1 MNKANWCIL
10 LLLLPVLIFSQ
21 EKFITGVVKDVSGD
35 FLPGV
40 NVLIKQTKKGTSTDV
55 NGAYKIAIPQDKGAV
70 LVFSYIGYANQEVAI
85 NGKNQINVTLKVSGK
100 ELDEVVVTALG
111 IKRETKTLTYARQ
124 SINTEGVGEDGSIN
138 FLNSLSG
145 KAAGL
150 QIVSSGT
157 PTGSTRV
164 VIRGITSVTG
174 NNQPLYVVDGIPLE
188 TPQGDGNV
196 SVWDGGK
203 AGGGDIDY
211 GNPIASINPD
221 DIDAIEILKGANA
234 AALYGS
240 RAGNGVILI
249 TTKKGK
255 VKKGL
260 GVTFN
265 SNVAM
270 TENMQWP
277 EYQYV
282 YGAGGG
288 GRLVANPSQIDP
300 QGRPILLQ
308 YDRAYG
314 NIMVGQDVLGYN
326 NQTIKYLPQYNG
338 IKDLYRTGLTYTNSI
353 SFEKANEQGNFRL
366 SYSNVNS
373 TYTLINQEGLK
384 RNNLNFNATRNFTKD
399 FNIAL
404 NVNYTNE
411 DVENRIYRN
420 GSNRNPANSFMYIL
434 PNMGES
440 NLLPYKDEF
449 GKAYVYRAAF
459 VNPYWNLFE
468 NSNEDQTNKLIG
480 GLNLSWKLNKDFTL
494 TGKALLDY
502 NNRYGY
508 EFNNKGAVYDLD
520 GFYRTFDRSTLATN
534 LEAVLRYN
542 KKVKDFTFTAFAG
555 TNMYDYSLSSREAKL
570 PTLMVPDVKS
580 LANSSGIPETV
591 EGDALKKVNSLFASA
606 TFGYK
611 DTYFI
616 DATARN
622 DWSSTL
628 PPDNNSYFYP
638 SIGGSMLLSEILPK
652 NDVLSFLKLRASYA
666 QVGNDTSPYNVLTTY
681 KFGGLYNGNTWLALD
696 PSSKNP
702 ELKPEL
708 TTSNEYG
715 IEANFFKKRFTVNAT
730 YYTSS
735 TKNQIIPVQ
744 TSPAYGFSNRIINAG
759 EIKNEGFEVFLKY
772 RVLDSKLKWD
782 MEFNWSNNRS
792 EVVSLIEGVNRLQLR
807 NWFNVNVFAEVGR
820 PLGEIR
826 GSVAAIDPETGRT
839 LVGANGRVL
848 FNTDQYLGNNQADYI
863 GGLRNAFTYK
873 GINLSFLIDFKKG
886 GDLYSGTYLKAINNG
901 LPIETLEGREA
912 WLFSN
917 GVLGE
922 NASEANGV
930 GLFGNPYLDAN
941 RPKGRIYENAALGVR
956 DANNNWV
963 AAKDA
968 NGNIIESNNWINP
981 QEYGF
986 DPIND
991 QNRVMYDT
999 SFIKLREVIIGYTI
1013 PKKFISKT
1021 VFQDMKFSV
1030 VGRNL
1035 FFFHQNT
1042 PKGIDPE
1049 ASSTSGNGQG
1059 IEYASFLPTRTI
1071 SFNLN
1076 LKF

>member
-1 MNKANWCIL
+1 MNKTNWCIL
-10 LLLLPVLIFSQ
+10 LLLLPILIFSQ
-21 EKFITGVVKDVSGD
+21 EKFVTGVVKDASGD

-40 NVLIKQTKKGTSTDV
+40 NVLIKQTKKGTSTDI
-55 NGAYKIAIPQDKGAV
+55 NGAFKIAMPQDKGAV
-70 LVFSYIGYANQEVAI
+70 LVFSYIGYANQEIAI
-85 NGKNQINVTLKVSGK
+85 NGQSQINVTLKVSGK

-124 SINTEGVGEDGSIN
+124 SINTEGVGEDGSVN
-138 FLNSLSG
+138 FINSLNG

-164 VIRGITSVTG
+164 VIRGITSLTG
-174 NNQPLYVVDGIPLE
+174 SNQPLYVIDGIPLE
-188 TPQGDGNV
+188 TPQGDGKV
-196 SVWDGGK
+196 SIWNNNPS
-203 AGGGDIDY
+203 GGDIDY
-211 GNPIASINPD
+211 GNPISGLNPD
-221 DIDAIEILKGANA
+221 DIEAIEVLKGANA

-255 VKKGL
+255 EKKGL

-277 EYQYV
+277 DYQYI
-282 YGAGGG
+282 YGAGDN
-288 GRLVANPSQIDP
+288 GRLVTNAANVDP
-300 QGRPILLQ
+300 KGRPILPVFS
-308 YDRAYG
+308 RAYG
-314 NIMVGQDVLGYN
+314 NIMIGQDVLGYN
-326 NQTIKYLPQYNG
+326 GQAIKYLPQYDG
-338 IKDLYRTGLTYTNSI
+338 IKDLYRTGLTTTNTI
-353 SFEKANEQGNFRL
+353 SFEKANEQGSFRL
-366 SYSNVNS
+366 SYGNVNS

-384 RNNLNFNATRNFTKD
+384 RNNVNFNATRNFSKD

-411 DVENRIYRN
+411 NVENRIYRN
-420 GSNRNPANSFMYIL
+420 GSNRNPANSYMYIL
-434 PNMGES
+434 PTMGES
-440 NLLPYKDEF
+440 NLLPYENEF
-449 GKAYVYRAAF
+449 GIAYKYQADF
-459 VNPYWNLFE
+459 INPYWNLYE
-468 NSNEDQTNKLIG
+468 NSNEDTTNKLIG
-480 GLNLSWKLNKDFTL
+480 GLNLSWKLNSDFTL

-502 NNRYGY
+502 NNRYGD
-508 EFNNKGAVYDLD
+508 EFNNKGATYDLD
-520 GFYRTFDRSTLATN
+520 GFYRTFDGTTLATN

-542 KKVKDFTFTAFAG
+542 KKIKDFSFTAFAG
-555 TNMYDYSLSSREAKL
+555 GNIYDYSQSGREVRL
-570 PTLMVPDVKS
+570 QTLMVPDVKS

-591 EGDALKKVNSLFASA
+591 ERDAEKKVNSLFASA

-628 PPDNNSYFYP
+628 PANNNSYFYP
-638 SIGGSMLLSEILPK
+638 SIGGSVLLSEIFPK

-666 QVGNDTSPYNVLTTY
+666 QVGNDTSPYNVLSTY
-681 KFGGLYNGNTWLALD
+681 KYGGLYNGNTWLALD

-708 TTSNEYG
+708 TSSNEFG
-715 IEANFFKKRFTVNAT
+715 LEANFFKKRFTVNAT
-730 YYTSS
+730 YYNAS
-735 TKNQIIPVQ
+735 TTNQIIAVQ

-772 RVLDSKLKWD
+772 RVLDKSLKWD
-782 MEFNWSNNRS
+782 MEFNWSNNHS
-792 EVVSLIEGVNRLQLR
+792 EVVALIDGVNRLQLR
-807 NWFNVNVFAEVGR
+807 SWFNVNVWAEVGK

-826 GSVAAIDPETGRT
+826 GTTVAIDPESGKT
-839 LVGANGRVL
+839 LVGANGRIL

-873 GINLSFLIDFKKG
+873 GINLSFLVDFKKG
-886 GDLYSGTYLKAINNG
+886 GDLFSGTYQKAINNG
-901 LPIETLEGREA
+901 LTMETLNGRED
-912 WLFSN
+912 WLFSSN
-917 GVLGE
+917 ILGE
-922 NASEANGV
+922 SSAEANGV
-930 GLFGNPYLDAN
+930 GLFGNAYIDTA
-941 RPKGRIYENAALGVR
+941 RPKGRIYENAAIGVR
-956 DANNNWV
+956 DANGNWV
-963 AAKDA
+963 AQKDA
-968 NGNIIESNNWINP
+968 NGNIVESNNWINP
-981 QEYGF
+981 QNYGY
-986 DPIND
+986 DALND
-991 QNRVMYDT
+991 QARTVYDT

-1013 PKKFISKT
+1013 PKKFIEKT
-1021 VFQDMKFSV
+1021 VFQDMRFSV

-1035 FFFHQNT
+1035 FFFYQNT
-1042 PKGIDPE
+1042 PEGIDPE

-1059 IEYASFLPTRTI
+1059 IEYASFLPTRTV

>member
-1 MNKANWCIL
+1 MNKTKWCIL
-10 LLLLPVLIFSQ
+10 LLLFPILIFSQ
-21 EKFITGVVKDVSGD
+21 EKTITGVVKDASGEV
-35 FLPGV
+35 LPGA
-40 NVLIKQTKKGTSTDV
+40 NVLIKQTKKGTTTDA
-55 NGAYKIAIPQDKGAV
+55 NGAYKIAVPNDQGLV
-70 LVFSYIGYANQEVAI
+70 LVFSYIGFSNQEIAVKGA
-85 NGKNQINVTLKVSGK
+85 NEINVTLKVSGN

-124 SINTEGVGEDGSIN
+124 SINTEGIGEDGSVN
-138 FLNSLSG
+138 FINSLSG

-164 VIRGITSVTG
+164 VIRGITSITG

-196 SVWDGGK
+196 SVWNNGS
-203 AGGGDIDY
+203 DIDY
-211 GNPIASINPD
+211 GNPISSLNPD
-221 DIDAIEILKGANA
+221 DIESLEVLKGANA

-255 VKKGL
+255 TKKGL

-265 SNVAM
+265 SNIAM

-282 YGAGGG
+282 YGAGDN
-288 GRLVANPSQIDP
+288 GRLVANATHLDP
-300 QGRPILLQ
+300 QGLPILPMFQ
-308 YDRAYG
+308 RAYG
-314 NIMVGQDVLGYN
+314 MIMVGQDVIGYN
-326 NQTIKYLPQYNG
+326 NQAMKYLPQYNG
-338 IKDLYRTGLTYTNSI
+338 IKDLYTTGLTATNSI
-353 SFEKANEQGNFRL
+353 SFESANEQGSFRL

-373 TYTLINQEGLK
+373 NYTLINQEGLK
-384 RNNLNFNATRNFTKD
+384 RNNINFNATRNFSKD
-399 FNIAL
+399 FNIGL

-411 DVENRIYRN
+411 NVENRIYRN
-420 GSNRNPANSFMYIL
+420 GSNRNPANSYLYIL
-434 PNMGES
+434 PTMGES
-440 NLLPYKDEF
+440 NLLPYEDEF
-449 GKAYVYRAAF
+449 GIAYKYRADF
-459 VNPYWNLFE
+459 INPYWNLFE
-468 NSNEDQTNKLIG
+468 NSNEDSTNKLIG
-480 GLNLSWKLNKDFTL
+480 GLNLSWKLNSDFTL

-502 NNRYGY
+502 NNRFGE
-508 EFNNKGAVYDLD
+508 EFNNKGATYDID
-520 GFYRTFDRSTLATN
+520 GFYRTFDTTTMATN
-534 LEAVLRYN
+534 LETVLRYN
-542 KKVKDFTFTAFAG
+542 KKVKDFSFTAFAG
-555 TNMYDYSLSSREAKL
+555 GNMYDYNQSGRETRIN
-570 PTLMVPDVKS
+570 TLLVPDVKS
-580 LANSSGIPETV
+580 LANVNGFAELV
-591 EGDALKKVNSLFASA
+591 ERDALKKVNSLFASA
-606 TFGYK
+606 TVGYK

-628 PPDNNSYFYP
+628 PADNNSYFYP
-638 SIGGSMLLSEILPK
+638 SIGGSLLVSELFPK
-652 NDVLSFLKLRASYA
+652 NDVLSFLKIRASYA
-666 QVGNDTSPYNVLTTY
+666 QVGNDTSPYNILSTY
-681 KFGGLYNGNTWLALD
+681 KNGGLYNGSTWLALET
-696 PSSKNP
+696 SSKNP

-715 IEANFFKKRFTVNAT
+715 VEANFFKKRFTVNAT

-735 TKNQIIPVQ
+735 TINQIIPVQ
-744 TSPAYGFSNRIINAG
+744 TSPAYGFSTRVINAG

-782 MEFNWSNNRS
+782 MEFNWSNNHS
-792 EVVSLIEGVNRLQLR
+792 EVVSLIDGVNRLQLR
-807 NWFNVNVFAEVGR
+807 SWFNVNVWAEVGK

-826 GSVAAIDPETGRT
+826 GTTVAIDPETGKT
-839 LVGANGRVL
+839 LVGANGRIL

-886 GDLYSGTYLKAINNG
+886 GDLFSGTYQKAINNG
-901 LPIETLEGREA
+901 LPLETLEGRED

-917 GVLGE
+917 NVLGE
-922 NASEANGV
+922 NSNEAQGI
-930 GLFGNPYLDAN
+930 GLFGNPYVDTD
-941 RPKGRIYENAALGVR
+941 RPKGRIYENAAIGVR
-956 DANNNWV
+956 DANGQWV
-963 AAKDA
+963 AQKDA
-968 NGNIIESNNWINP
+968 NGNVVESNNYINP
-981 QEYGF
+981 QNYGY
-986 DPIND
+986 DAGSD
-991 QNRVMYDT
+991 QARTVYDT

-1013 PKKFISKT
+1013 PKSFVAKT

>member
-1 MNKANWCIL
+1 MNKTKWCIL

-21 EKFITGVVKDVSGD
+21 VKTVTGVVKDASGEV
-35 FLPGV
+35 LPGV
-40 NVLIKQTKKGTSTDV
+40 NVILKQTKKGTSTDFD
-55 NGAYKIAIPQDKGAV
+55 GSYKIAIPNEQGVV
-70 LVFSYIGYANQEVAI
+70 LVFSYIGFSNQEIAV
-85 NGKNQINVTLKVSGK
+85 NGKSVVNVTLKVTGK

-124 SINTEGVGEDGSIN
+124 SINTEGIGEDGSVN

-164 VIRGITSVTG
+164 VIRGITSITG
-174 NNQPLYVVDGIPLE
+174 NNQPLYVIDGIPLE

-196 SVWDGGK
+196 STWNNNPS
-203 AGGGDIDY
+203 GGDIDY
-211 GNPIASINPD
+211 GNPIASLNPD
-221 DIDAIEILKGANA
+221 DIESLEVLKGANA

-255 VKKGL
+255 IKKGL

-265 SNVAM
+265 SNIAM

-277 EYQYV
+277 DYQYV
-282 YGAGGG
+282 YGAGDN
-288 GRLVANPSQIDP
+288 GRLVGNATHLDP
-300 QGRPILLQ
+300 QGRPILPMFQ
-308 YDRAYG
+308 RAYG
-314 NIMVGQDVLGYN
+314 MIMVGQDVIGYN
-326 NQTIKYLPQYNG
+326 NQAIKYLPQYDG
-338 IKDLYRTGLTYTNSI
+338 IKDLYRTGLTATNSI
-353 SFEKANEQGNFRL
+353 SFENANDQGSFRL

-373 TYTLINQEGLK
+373 NYTLINQEGLK
-384 RNNLNFNATRNFTKD
+384 RNNINFNAIRNFSKD

-420 GSNRNPANSFMYIL
+420 GSNRNPANSYLYIL
-434 PNMGES
+434 PTMGES
-440 NLLPYKDEF
+440 NLLPYEDEF
-449 GKAYVYRAAF
+449 GIAYKYRADF
-459 VNPYWNLFE
+459 INPYWNLFE
-468 NSNEDQTNKLIG
+468 NSNEDTTNKLIG
-480 GLNLSWKLNKDFTL
+480 GLNLSWKLNSDFTL

-502 NNRYGY
+502 NNKFGD
-508 EFNNKGAVYDLD
+508 EFNNKGATYDID
-520 GFYRTFDRSTLATN
+520 GFYRTFDTTTMATN
-534 LEAVLRYN
+534 LETVLRYN
-542 KKVKDFTFTAFAG
+542 KNVKDFSFTAFAG
-555 TNMYDYSLSSREAKL
+555 GNMYDYNQSGRETRIN
-570 PTLMVPDVKS
+570 TLLVPDVKS
-580 LANSSGIPETV
+580 LANINGFAELV
-591 EGDALKKVNSLFASA
+591 ERDALKKVNSLFASA
-606 TFGYK
+606 TVGYK

-628 PPDNNSYFYP
+628 PADNNSYFYP
-638 SIGGSMLLSEILPK
+638 SIGGSVLLSEILPK
-652 NDVLSFLKLRASYA
+652 NDVLSFLKIRASYA
-666 QVGNDTSPYNVLTTY
+666 QVGNDTSPYNILSTY
-681 KFGGLYNGNTWLALD
+681 KNGGLYNGSTWLALET
-696 PSSKNP
+696 SSKNP

-715 IEANFFKKRFTVNAT
+715 VEANFFKKRFTVNAT

-735 TKNQIIPVQ
+735 TINQIIPVQ
-744 TSPAYGFSNRIINAG
+744 TSPAYGFSTRIINAG

-772 RVLDSKLKWD
+772 RVLDSNLKWD
-782 MEFNWSNNRS
+782 MEANWSNNHS
-792 EVVSLIEGVNRLQLR
+792 EVVSLIDGVNRLQLR
-807 NWFNVNVFAEVGR
+807 SWFNVNVWAEVGK

-826 GSVAAIDPETGRT
+826 GTTVAIDPETGKT
-839 LVGANGRVL
+839 LVGSNGRIL

-886 GDLYSGTYLKAINNG
+886 GDLFSGTYQKAINNG
-901 LPIETLEGREA
+901 LTMETLEGRED

-917 GVLGE
+917 NVLGE
-922 NASEANGV
+922 NPDEARGI
-930 GLFGNPYLDAN
+930 GLFGNPYIDTD
-941 RPKGRIYENAALGVR
+941 RPKGRIYENAAIGER
-956 DANNNWV
+956 DANGQWV
-963 AAKDA
+963 AQKDA
-968 NGNIIESNNWINP
+968 NGNVVESNNYINP
-981 QEYGF
+981 ANYGF
-986 DPIND
+986 DAGSD
-991 QNRVMYDT
+991 QARTVYDT

-1013 PKKFISKT
+1013 PKSFVEKT

-1035 FFFHQNT
+1035 FFFYQNT

>member
-1 MNKANWCIL
+1 MNKTNWCIL

-21 EKFITGVVKDVSGD
+21 DKFITGVVKDATGD

-40 NVLIKQTKKGTSTDV
+40 NVLIKQTKKGTSTDA
-55 NGAYKIAIPQDKGAV
+55 NGSYKIAIPQDKGAV
-70 LVFSYIGYANQEVAI
+70 LVFSYIGYANQEIAI
-85 NGKNQINVTLKVSGK
+85 NGKSQINVTLKVAGK

-124 SINTEGVGEDGSIN
+124 SINTEGVGEDGAVNFIN
-138 FLNSLSG
+138 TLNG

-164 VIRGITSVTG
+164 VIRGITSITG
-174 NNQPLYVVDGIPLE
+174 SNQPLYVIDGIPLE

-196 SVWDGGK
+196 SIWNNNPS
-203 AGGGDIDY
+203 GGDIDY
-211 GNPIASINPD
+211 GNPIASLNPD
-221 DIDAIEILKGANA
+221 DIEGIEILKGANA

-255 VKKGL
+255 TKKGL

-265 SNVAM
+265 SNIAM

-277 EYQYV
+277 DYQYV
-282 YGAGGG
+282 YGAGDN
-288 GRLVANPSQIDP
+288 GRLVGNATHLDP
-300 QGRPILLQ
+300 QGRPILPMFS
-308 YDRAYG
+308 RAYG
-314 NIMVGQDVLGYN
+314 AIMVGQDVIGYN
-326 NQTIKYLPQYNG
+326 NQAIKYLPQYNG
-338 IKDLYRTGLTYTNSI
+338 IKDLYRTGLTATNSV
-353 SFEKANEQGNFRL
+353 SFEKADEQGSFRL

-373 TYTLINQEGLK
+373 NYTLINQEGLK
-384 RNNLNFNATRNFTKD
+384 RNNFNFNATRNFSKD
-399 FNIAL
+399 FNMAL

-411 DVENRIYRN
+411 NVENRIYRN
-420 GSNRNPANSFMYIL
+420 GSNRNPANSYLYIL
-434 PNMGES
+434 PTMGES
-440 NLLPYKDEF
+440 NLLPYEDEF
-449 GKAYVYRAAF
+449 GIAYKYRADF
-459 VNPYWNLFE
+459 INPYWNLFE
-468 NSNEDQTNKLIG
+468 NSNEDTTNKLIG
-480 GLNLSWKLNKDFTL
+480 GLNLSWKLNSDFTL

-502 NNRYGY
+502 NNRFGE
-508 EFNNKGAVYDLD
+508 EFNNKGATYDID
-520 GFYRTFDRSTLATN
+520 GFYRTFDTSTMATN
-534 LEAVLRYN
+534 LETILRYN
-542 KKVKDFTFTAFAG
+542 KKLKHFSFTAFAG
-555 TNMYDYSLSSREAKL
+555 GNMYNYNQSSREARL
-570 PTLMVPDVKS
+570 QTLMVPDVRS
-580 LANSSGIPETV
+580 LANSSGIPEVV
-591 EGDALKKVNSLFASA
+591 ERDALKKVNSLFASA
-606 TFGYK
+606 TIGYK

-628 PPDNNSYFYP
+628 PADNNSYFYP
-638 SIGGSMLLSEILPK
+638 SIGGSILLSEILPK
-652 NDVLSFLKLRASYA
+652 NDYLSFLKLRASYA
-666 QVGNDTSPYNVLTTY
+666 QVGNDTSPYNVLSTFR
-681 KFGGLYNGNTWLALD
+681 FGGLYNGNTWLALD
-696 PSSKNP
+696 TASRNP

-708 TTSNEYG
+708 TTSNEFG
-715 IEANFFKKRFTVNAT
+715 LEANFFKKRFTVNAT

-735 TKNQIIPVQ
+735 TINQIIPVQ
-744 TSPAYGFSNRIINAG
+744 TSPAYGFSTRIINAG
-759 EIKNEGFEVFLKY
+759 EIKNDGFEVFLKY

-782 MEFNWSNNRS
+782 MEFNWSNNHS
-792 EVVSLIEGVNRLQLR
+792 EVVSLIDGVNRLPLR
-807 NWFNVNVFAEVGR
+807 SWFNVNVWAEVGR

-826 GSVAAIDPETGRT
+826 GTTVAKDPETGRT
-839 LVGANGRVL
+839 LVGTNGRIL

-886 GDLYSGTYLKAINNG
+886 GDLFSGTMQKAINNG
-901 LPIETLEGREA
+901 LTIETLEGRED

-917 GVLGE
+917 NILGE
-922 NASEANGV
+922 SPTEAQGI
-930 GLFGNPYLDAN
+930 GLFGNPYVDTD
-941 RPKGRIYENAALGVR
+941 RPKGRIYENAAIGTR
-956 DANNNWV
+956 NAAGQWV
-963 AAKDA
+963 AQKDA
-968 NGNIIESNNWINP
+968 NGNIVESNNWINP
-981 QEYGF
+981 QNYGY
-986 DPIND
+986 DAGSD
-991 QNRVMYDT
+991 QARTVYDT

-1013 PKKFISKT
+1013 PKSFVEKT

-1042 PKGIDPE
+1042 PEGIDPE